1 MASGIIT
8 KDDAFKFAQT
18 WVDNKNE
25 AEFKSSVNY
34 ENSKIISNNS
44 IAVAYYF
51 EISPTG
57 FIFISS
63 SSNNGNENP
72 VIAYSLNND
81 FKSGINEEEKM
92 AFDLIRNIG
101 NNDLLNSKSVS
112 NNSFDRNI
120 SQTEFEN
127 GPFIQSLWGQVNCTD
142 NNGNLVNVSNY
153 YTPNYYAPGCVA
165 ISMATL
171 MHHYNWPINGTGSET
186 YTDNYGSSKG
196 TYSAN
201 FEETYYVWEN
211 MLNRYKNKV
220 STDYQRESE
229 GLLVYQTAIA
239 LNMDFEYNGSTSN
252 VNKIP
257 KAGDDFFRFSS
268 VHRYEYSSAFWQ
280 LLDTNIIA
288 EIPVILSVSGNGYG
302 HSIVC
307 DGIRIESDS
316 TYYYHL
322 NMGWWGSSNG
332 WYRIRDNFNAGGYSS
347 ITGGVFN
354 FVPIPSLSTPVVDE
368 TDEIVTLNWEY
379 PSNFIADAFE
389 IQQKIN
395 EESWTTLSNE
405 ILDTTFDV
413 IIDPYANYT
422 FRVRAKYKG
431 KWNFSSWSNEVQME
445 YLGIDDVSWLDDI
458 SFGPNPIKNTFT
470 IYFKDNYPSVN
481 INIYNSLGANIQS
494 IKKDEFVEKTTLSA
508 TDWVSGIYFISIS
521 DGDKRRV
528 ISVIKSN

>member
-8 KDDAFKFAQT
+8 KNDAFKFAQT

-25 AEFKSSVNY
+25 ADFKCSVNY
-34 ENSKIISNNS
+34 ENSKSISNEN
-44 IAVAYYF
+44 IVVAYFF
-51 EISPTG
+51 EILPTG

-63 SSNNGNENP
+63 STDVGNENP
-72 VIAYSLNND
+72 VIAYSFSND
-81 FKSGINEEEKM
+81 FKLGVEEEKI
-92 AFDLIRNIG
+92 AFDIIRKIG
-101 NNDLLNSKSVS
+101 HNDIMTSQSGS
-112 NNSFDRNI
+112 NNSHSRKI
-120 SQTEFEN
+120 SNTTFEN

-142 NNGNLVNVSNY
+142 NNGSLVNVSNY
-153 YTPNYYAPGCVA
+153 YTPNNYAPGCVA

-171 MHHYNWPINGTGSET
+171 LHHYLWPVNGTGSNT

-201 FEETYYVWEN
+201 FEDTYYGWEN

-220 STDYQRESE
+220 STDYQRESQ

-252 VNKIP
+252 VNQIP
-257 KAGDDFFRFSS
+257 NAGDKFFRFSS
-268 VHRYEYSSAFWQ
+268 VHRYEYSSVFWQ
-280 LLDTNIIA
+280 LLDTNIFA

-316 TYYYHL
+316 THYYHL

-354 FVPIPSLSTPVVDE
+354 FVPIPSLSTPIVDE
-368 TDEIVTLNWEY
+368 TDETVTLNWQY
-379 PSNFIADAFE
+379 PTNFIADAFE

-395 EESWTTLSNE
+395 EESWTTISDE
-405 ILDTTFDV
+405 ILDTTIDV
-413 IIDPYANYT
+413 NIDPSVSYA

-431 KWNFSSWSNEVQME
+431 KWNFSSWSNESQME
-445 YLGIDDVSWLDDI
+445 YLGINDVNRLDGI
-458 SFGPNPIKNTFT
+458 SYGPNPIKNTFT
-470 IYFKDNYPSVN
+470 IFYKDMSPSVS
-481 INIYNSLGANIQS
+481 INIYNSIGAKIHSLNREENM
-494 IKKDEFVEKTTLSA
+494 KKTTFS
-508 TDWVSGIYFISIS
+508 TSEWISGIYFIRIS

-528 ISVIKSN
+528 ISIIKN